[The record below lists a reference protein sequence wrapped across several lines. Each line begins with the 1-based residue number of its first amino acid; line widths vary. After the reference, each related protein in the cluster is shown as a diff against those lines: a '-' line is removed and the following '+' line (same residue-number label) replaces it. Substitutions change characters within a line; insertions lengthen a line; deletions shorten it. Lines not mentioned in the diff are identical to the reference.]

1 MMSDAVSTPEQLD
14 LDFQPTEGDRQT
26 DGELFRRFRSRI
38 VRLIGDHGISEAV
51 CAELRSWGQFHDFP
65 VVASWSRRLLR
76 DRDIRDPNTA
86 AVLLECFGIAFRG
99 DLVGHIG
106 RDLIVRPLSST
117 NVNFRG
123 AAINVL
129 VRWLEYDDDG
139 MWLDMAEA
147 HLEHEENPELHTRLQ
162 SSVME
167 LVEGFEDEEEADP
180 RLEEFLEIRRGCVV
194 EMRGTAP
201 ILNIRP
207 LLCRLTGLEP
217 PVLGGI
223 VEYLQ
228 MPMTDINGDAIDIRA
243 VMEDLQYSSPATKRL
258 GILWSQVGDGRL
270 LRVWDTNGS
279 FAFSVEPTATEDRW
293 LLFIHL
299 R

>member
-1 MMSDAVSTPEQLD
+1 MSDAVSTPEQLD
-14 LDFQPTEGDRQT
+14 LDFQPTEGDRQM
-26 DGELFRRFRSRI
+26 DGELFRRFGSRI
-38 VRLIGDHGISEAV
+38 VQLIGDHGVSEAV

-76 DRDIRDPNTA
+76 DRDIRGPNTA

-106 RDLIVRPLSST
+106 RDLIVRPLSSM

-139 MWLDMAEA
+139 MWLDMAED
-147 HLEHEENPELHTRLQ
+147 HLKREEDPELHARLQ
-162 SSVME
+162 NYV
-167 LVEGFEDEEEADP
+167 LQFVADFQEEEEEDLDP
-180 RLEEFLEIRRGCVV
+180 LLEEFLEVRRNCEC
-194 EMRGTAP
+194 EMRGTFP
-201 ILNIRP
+201 IMKLGP
-207 LLCRLTGLEP
+207 VLAGLTGLDP
-217 PVLGGI
+217 RLLSGVLEL
-223 VEYLQ
+223 VQ
-228 MPMTDINGDAIDIRA
+228 MP
-243 VMEDLQYSSPATKRL
+243 L
-258 GILWSQVGDGRL
+258 GAPLDDMYPHNHLGLLMSEVGGGRL